1 MGPQDLFDAGEF
13 QVYET
18 RLSEL
23 QRKTL
28 DRLRLTDGKIERL
41 TFFGRAVYPATRN
54 SCSKSV
60 VRERATTDESS
71 MIRLEPNLILSEV
84 TPRGPSEPRG
94 RR

>member
-1 MGPQDLFDAGEF
+1 
-13 QVYET
+13 
-18 RLSEL
+18 
-23 QRKTL
+23 
-28 DRLRLTDGKIERL
+28 
-41 TFFGRAVYPATRN
+41 
-54 SCSKSV
+54 